1 MTTETYHPAK
11 SHSKAA
17 RIAVPPMACAILV
30 WAVREF
36 LHREIP
42 AEPATCNGWTAFGLG
57 FGAGSAITAAA
68 CAAF

>member
-1 MTTETYHPAK
+1 MTTTETYQPAK

-42 AEPATCNGWTAFGLG
+42 ADVALGILTGVVYVMEWARNKAKHGWKR
-57 FGAGSAITAAA
+57 
-68 CAAF
+68 